1 MKPALPERVLML
13 IVPWTPQSDAE
24 SLLLRVEQAL
34 AGGVNWVMLRI
45 RDLPPRL
52 CVEVALE
59 VRRLTRAAHALFSVN
74 PYPAL
79 AEWADAEGIHLPEH
93 HLKNPVAPDPHRL
106 VGYSVHSVES
116 ARQAAAA
123 GADYLLVG
131 TLYPTA
137 SHPDKAP
144 EGVALLRAVAQA
156 VPLPLIGIG
165 GITPERV
172 GECLK
177 SGARGVAVLSGI
189 LDAPDPAESAARY
202 LHALRASAS

>member
-1 MKPALPERVLML
+1 MKPAIPERVLML
-13 IVPWTPQSDAE
+13 VAPWTPQSDAE
-24 SLLLRVEQAL
+24 SLLPRVEQAL
-34 AGGVNWVMLRI
+34 RGGVNWVMLRV

-52 CVEVALE
+52 CLDLALE
-59 VRRLTRAAHALFSVN
+59 LRRLTRATNALFSVN

-79 AEWADAEGIHLPEH
+79 AEWADADGVHLPEH
-93 HLKNPVAPDPHRL
+93 HLKSPLVPEPHRL
-106 VGYSVHSVES
+106 VGYSVHSVER
-116 ARQAAAA
+116 AQQAARA

-144 EGVALLRAVAQA
+144 EGVALVRAIAQA

-172 GECLK
+172 AECLTA
-177 SGARGVAVLSGI
+177 GARGVAVLSGI
-189 LDAPDPAESAARY
+189 LDAPDPHQSATRY
-202 LHALRASAS
+202 REALLQNAL